1 MSQVEIANKIAQK
14 ALANMMQGLPAR
26 LPKSTV
32 MGKGLKL
39 HLEPMN
45 YNKMMTAKSKGKG
58 VVISL
63 TDCER
68 QMNGEGLKEVW
79 DKVKQGAQWVKNK
92 IVDTITKIIPAKYFI
107 FKFDIACIM
116 LPLRY
121 ETKCRI
127 KNTTIMTMGNLC
139 PTIKLLEYAVC
150 KSKNTYFFIE

>member
-92 IVDTITKIIPAKYFI
+92 IVDTPFYQENLRPLVRKAIDKIGRAH
-107 FKFDIACIM
+107 
-116 LPLRY
+116 
-121 ETKCRI
+121 
-127 KNTTIMTMGNLC
+127 
-139 PTIKLLEYAVC
+139 V
-150 KSKNTYFFIE
+150 